1 MTRFLHERSSRLV
14 AAPALAAC
22 VTMLA
27 GCATLGGLQQ
37 LVQAPRFSQAAER
50 PSEIRLLG
58 PRAGLPLGG
67 AAVRVWASVHNPNAF
82 GVTLTTLSGDV
93 TIEGHRVASGD
104 FPLGLPL
111 RPADEAV
118 VPIDLSISFAD
129 LPGLAATL
137 RRAAG
142 GDAVPYELHGTVGV
156 EAGRLGQPTFGPMRL
171 MAGELRAVR

>member
-1 MTRFLHERSSRLV
+1 MTITR
-14 AAPALAAC
+14 AATTAILAAG
-22 VTMLA
+22 TALLA

-37 LVQAPRFSQAAER
+37 LVQAPRFSQAPDR
-50 PSEIRLLG
+50 TSEVRLLG

-67 AAVRVWASVHNPNAF
+67 AAVRVWATVHNPNAF
-82 GVTLTTLSGDV
+82 GVTLTTLSADV
-93 TIEGHRVASGD
+93 LVEGSRAASGD

-111 RPADEAV
+111 RAADEAV

-129 LPGLAATL
+129 LPGLATTL
-137 RRAAG
+137 RRAASG
-142 GDAVPYELHGTVGV
+142 EAVPYELHGTVGV